1 LVSRQRFYF
10 NLLVLGAGMMLI
22 VGAVAFSPGAVKGI
36 GLGIGIGSLAGS
48 LVFVSLLVHH
58 RRMEG
63 SPELRLRGHSVG
75 LWSVLGGAIAGFA
88 TWEIVQAS
96 VFVAAV
102 SRWLTLANG
111 LVIASLACGGLV
123 ANEVCT
129 ERVIHV
135 LEVVERP
142 PRGLF

>member
-1 LVSRQRFYF
+1 MSRQRFYF
-10 NLLVLGAGMMLI
+10 NLTVLGAAMLLI
-22 VGAVAFSPGAVKGI
+22 VAAVAFSPAAARGV
-36 GLGIGIGSLAGS
+36 GLGIGIGAFAGS
-48 LVFVSLLVHH
+48 LLYVSLLVHQ

-63 SPELRLRGHSVG
+63 SPELRLHGHSIG
-75 LWSVLGGAIAGFA
+75 LWSVLGGAVAGFA
-88 TWEIVQAS
+88 GWEIVQSA

-111 LVIASLACGGLV
+111 LVIAFLACAGLV
-123 ANEVCT
+123 AHEIST

-142 PRGLF
+142 PSRLV